1 MRIKSTVAKTAV
13 AGTLALGV
21 LGTTAAVAS
30 ADPGEHDQQRPQQ
43 GQEHRPQQQP
53 QHQQEHHRDEAPQH
67 GFWFFGTW
75 VPLP

>member
-1 MRIKSTVAKTAV
+1 MRMKSTLAKTAV

-21 LGTTAAVAS
+21 LGATASVAS
-30 ADPGEHDQQRPQQ
+30 ADPGGHDQQRPEQS
-43 GQEHRPQQQP
+43 QEHRPQQQP
-53 QHQQEHHRDEAPQH
+53 EHHRNDAPQH

>member
-13 AGTLALGV
+13 AGTLTLGL
-21 LGTTAAVAS
+21 LGATAGLAS
-30 ADPGEHDQQRPQQ
+30 ADPGGHDQQRPEQA
-43 GQEHRPQQQP
+43 QEHRPQQQP
-53 QHQQEHHRDEAPQH
+53 EHHNDAPQH

>member
-1 MRIKSTVAKTAV
+1 MRMKSTVAKTAV

-21 LGTTAAVAS
+21 LGATAGVAS
-30 ADPGEHDQQRPQQ
+30 ADPGGHDQQRPEQS
-43 GQEHRPQQQP
+43 QEHRPQQQP
-53 QHQQEHHRDEAPQH
+53 EHHRNDAPQH

>member
-1 MRIKSTVAKTAV
+1 MRMTTTLAKAAV

-21 LGTTAAVAS
+21 VGATAGMAS
-30 ADPGEHDQQRPQQ
+30 ADPGGHDQQRPEQ
-43 GQEHRPQQQP
+43 GQDHRPQQQP
-53 QHQQEHHRDEAPQH
+53 EHHKNDGPQH